1 MSMAAITRWVPTSAA
16 RGSRPANRLPV
27 AALVVLIAGCGGAQS
42 SLPTSSAEPIAA
54 PTPRTTS
61 AEPGAWNELAPLPIA
76 AADPAFAATE
86 TVAYALGGVVDGLL
100 SDAAWSYD
108 RGSDEWTELPPMPT
122 ARQRA
127 AAVIGADGR
136 VYAIGGSDLNT
147 LHIPVMEVYDPT
159 NGTWTTAESYS
170 SWAPGAIVDDG
181 GIVVAGDAQVRRYD
195 IGTATLTEVGSYV
208 EDILG
213 VINIV
218 RHGPSDR
225 LILYGAGRFRWLDEA
240 IAGGGVLVQSPE
252 MHDFAGLAAGP
263 DGRLYEIGG
272 QPLGGGKGIADVNVF
287 DPRTATWERSVPLPE
302 PIKFVRAVG
311 LSSSILILGPTDD
324 A

>member
-1 MSMAAITRWVPTSAA
+1 
-16 RGSRPANRLPV
+16 
-27 AALVVLIAGCGGAQS
+27 
-42 SLPTSSAEPIAA
+42 
-54 PTPRTTS
+54 
-61 AEPGAWNELAPLPIA
+61 
-76 AADPAFAATE
+76 
-86 TVAYALGGVVDGLL
+86 
-100 SDAAWSYD
+100 
-108 RGSDEWTELPPMPT
+108 MPT

-136 VYAIGGSDLNT
+136 FYVIGGSDLNT
-147 LHIPVMEVYDPT
+147 LQISVMEVYDPAD
-159 NGTWTTAESYS
+159 GTWTTVESFS

-181 GIVVAGDAQVRRYD
+181 GFIVAGDARVQRYD
-195 IGTATLTEVGSYV
+195 IGTATWTEVGSYV

-240 IAGGGVLVQSPE
+240 VAAGGILVQSPE

-272 QPLGGGKGIADVNVF
+272 QPLGGGEGLVDVNVF
-287 DPRTATWERSVPLPE
+287 DPRAATWEPSVPLPE
-302 PIKFVRAVG
+302 PIKFVRAVS
-311 LSSSILILGPTDD
+311 LTNSILILGPPDD
-324 A
+324 GGATKLLELPFSLD